1 MLMKKKGVAGVGC
14 GWDNLIKSSE
24 KGKSVI
30 HKIWLGVA
38 EGVAV
43 DTLMWYGSYLVKKG
57 VDGWVVTSLNPVKKE
72 ENGVTH
78 KFVGIVERA
87 AAGRLMWWGS
97 YPVKKWG
104 GWVGIVCGG
113 WGVNLLTA
121 SEK

>member
-1 MLMKKKGVAGVGC
+1 MLGKKKGATGVGC
-14 GWDNLIKSSE
+14 GWGNLLKLSE
-24 KGKSVI
+24 KGKNSHTQILV
-30 HKIWLGVA
+30 GVV

-97 YPVKKWG
+97 YPMNKMGWMGGYCVWG
-104 GWVGIVCGG
+104 LGG
-113 WGVNLLTA
+113 
-121 SEK
+121 